1 MYQQQKKVTAD
12 GSMGSKSKS
21 NIMKSYKNI
30 KKEAGLKKQKKENA
44 LDIISKS
51 LQKNINVN
59 CLNGSGSILINL

>member
-1 MYQQQKKVTAD
+1 
-12 GSMGSKSKS
+12 
-21 NIMKSYKNI
+21 MKSYKNI

>member
-51 LQKNINVN
+51 LQRCRWEWSVPAYFRQV
-59 CLNGSGSILINL
+59 